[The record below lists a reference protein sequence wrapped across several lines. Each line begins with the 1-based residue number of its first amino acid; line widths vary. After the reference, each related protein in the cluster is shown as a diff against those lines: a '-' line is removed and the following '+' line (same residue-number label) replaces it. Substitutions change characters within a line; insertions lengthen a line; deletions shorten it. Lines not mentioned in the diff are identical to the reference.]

1 MRPKLRRA
9 SVLVVT
15 LLATLVGTARAQ
27 DPGSAAVGVPGLRI
41 VTGQSPVIGGNA
53 AGARERAL
61 DEAFRQA
68 VDQALAELL
77 DAPTRAAQV
86 KSIKALEGHARSY
99 VRRYR
104 ALEEGE
110 ANGTYTL
117 KLEAEVDEPAL
128 RHAAERWG
136 APATG
141 VGASAPVAP
150 GFLVVVPS
158 VAPVASAANGAAEIG
173 PALLA
178 ALVNAGA
185 RAQLADP
192 TTSPAAAT
200 AAAARATLPRI
211 VFVAAEASTEGT
223 VRGTAKLAVSCRLQA
238 RVVAA
243 PSGLAVG
250 ELKVE
255 PRAFADREDVARG
268 QCFAR
273 AATELAARLAP
284 AGAPATS
291 GGGELRAVTV
301 DVDVVE
307 PAAVVAL
314 LRSARAIGA
323 VSSADLR
330 RVTPGHAELRLRT
343 RGTAAA
349 LAPGLARDG
358 SGVLDLS
365 NVEVSGDLIRM
376 RARLRPAAALA
387 SPTPTNP

>member
-1 MRPKLRRA
+1 MRPMRA
-9 SVLVVT
+9 SLLVAMFV
-15 LLATLVGTARAQ
+15 ATLASPARAQ
-27 DPGSAAVGVPGLRI
+27 DPGAASVGVPGLRI

-68 VDQALAELL
+68 VDQTLGELL
-77 DAPTRAAQV
+77 DAATRAAQV
-86 KSIKALEGHARSY
+86 KSIKVLEGRARSY

-110 ANGTYTL
+110 ADGVYTL

-128 RHAAERWG
+128 RRAAERWG
-136 APATG
+136 APAGG
-141 VGASAPVAP
+141 VGASALVAP
-150 GFLVVVPS
+150 GFLIV
-158 VAPVASAANGAAEIG
+158 VAPPSGAADVG
-173 PALLA
+173 PPLLA

-185 RAQLADP
+185 RAQLADA
-192 TTSPAAAT
+192 TTSPATAP
-200 AAAARATLPRI
+200 AAAARATLPRV
-211 VFVAAEASTEGT
+211 VFVVAEVSNEGM
-223 VRGTAKLAVSCRLQA
+223 VRGTSKLAVSCRLQA

-243 PSGLAVG
+243 PSGLPVG
-250 ELKVE
+250 EQQVE
-255 PRAFADREDVARG
+255 PRAFADREDVARA
-268 QCFAR
+268 QCLAR

-284 AGAPATS
+284 AGAAVTS
-291 GGGELRAVTV
+291 AGADLRLVTV

-314 LRSARAIGA
+314 LRSVRAIGA

-365 NVEVSGDLIRM
+365 NVEVNGDLIRL
-376 RARLRPAAALA
+376 RARLRPAAAMA
-387 SPTPTNP
+387 TP